1 MWLKVFG
8 KHRKNYFIK
17 WLEKTFRT
25 LWRTSSEDQI
35 NLLNLNNSSFTDN
48 FCVNK
53 KYGGYNSHDTF
64 SEFNLGRLMYIS
76 LYTVAVYVLYQQFNT
91 FYKLFY
97 WICKSLFIT
106 DTTCHLT
113 QKAQT
118 YLQKNIQHNICNS
131 LEAQSQI

>member
-1 MWLKVFG
+1 M
-8 KHRKNYFIK
+8 
-17 WLEKTFRT
+17 
-25 LWRTSSEDQI
+25 
-35 NLLNLNNSSFTDN
+35 
-48 FCVNK
+48 NK

-64 SEFNLGRLMYIS
+64 SEFNLGRLMYIL

-91 FYKLFY
+91 FYKL
-97 WICKSLFIT
+97 CKSLFIT

-118 YLQKNIQHNICNS
+118 YLLKNIQHNICNS